1 MLCPAYWSYV
11 QYMPTL
17 ELLLTLCAALGVC
30 FYQKESLPGYSA
42 IFKHPND
49 ELNYC
54 YYLIP
59 HGKDGYCGDVH
70 VCTQPWCYFLYLHL
84 LLCTLHSCRFHIVC
98 NTCFGCAATY
108 PLGVLIL

>member
-1 MLCPAYWSYV
+1 M
-11 QYMPTL
+11 
-17 ELLLTLCAALGVC
+17 
-30 FYQKESLPGYSA
+30 PGYSA

-70 VCTQPWCYFLYLHL
+70 VSIRCLKHQMPSVMQLFAESDSLGSITLGDSCLRNIEVLLQHL
-84 LLCTLHSCRFHIVC
+84 VSVP
-98 NTCFGCAATY
+98 GDVAK
-108 PLGVLIL
+108 PL